1 MRIPTN
7 EKIAVTY
14 FSEEGVKEYV
24 ITHHSLKDKYTLYKR
39 INDTL
44 QKMKTA
50 DTPIEF
56 DELVEKDRSK

>member
-1 MRIPTN
+1 MKIPVN
-7 EKIAVTY
+7 EKIVVTY
-14 FSEEGVKEYV
+14 LNEGVKEYI
-24 ITHHSLKDKYTLYKR
+24 ITHHTLRGKYTLYK
-39 INDTL
+39 IIDDTL